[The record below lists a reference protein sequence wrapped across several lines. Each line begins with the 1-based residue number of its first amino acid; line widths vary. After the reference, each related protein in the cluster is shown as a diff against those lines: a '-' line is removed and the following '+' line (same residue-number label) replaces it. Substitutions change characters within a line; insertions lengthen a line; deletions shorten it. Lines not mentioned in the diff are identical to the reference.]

1 MENARNKRYVLGL
14 ERANC
19 RVEGRDNMRKI
30 GRLKELAPFESVTFR
45 LAIDIIDG
53 DEQAEAVRQ
62 EIYALKQAD

>member
-1 MENARNKRYVLGL
+1 
-14 ERANC
+14 
-19 RVEGRDNMRKI
+19 MRKI